1 MNTFN
6 EQFDT
11 EDLERINEIEG
22 LEERLRE
29 EGESIGG
36 NCSKQSHPPDEDA
49 TLDDSKITAAGSK
62 DQESIHRMKRN
73 IVSRI
78 NNLVIQFNQL
88 IKDGS
93 SKSNK
98 TEQTINELILKNKS
112 I

>member
-1 MNTFN
+1 
-6 EQFDT
+6 
-11 EDLERINEIEG
+11 

-36 NCSKQSHPPDEDA
+36 NCSKAQASEEESQ
-49 TLDDSKITAAGSK
+49 LDDSKITAAGSK
-62 DQESIHRMKRN
+62 DEESVHRMKRN

-98 TEQTINELILKNKS
+98 TEQTMNELILKNKTM
-112 I
+112 